1 MQVLQ
6 EGSKSPVE
14 LLMMLGPLL
23 YPLFINSQCDK
34 DCEQNKLQNKLITK
48 IEDTEADFIKGQ
60 TVLQITDSEN
70 TKLDQND
77 VAFQPPRIEQMKY
90 KTITQRKDDK
100 VRLTALVQ
108 RAEEAMKGTIS
119 FDMEKATQLINDV
132 RVFNQDAEKR
142 MKHTNRTIK
151 AVEVYVDDT
160 RQAGERL
167 QAIRAQNLDAAVARY
182 YQL

>member
-1 MQVLQ
+1 
-6 EGSKSPVE
+6 
-14 LLMMLGPLL
+14 
-23 YPLFINSQCDK
+23 
-34 DCEQNKLQNKLITK
+34 
-48 IEDTEADFIKGQ
+48 
-60 TVLQITDSEN
+60 
-70 TKLDQND
+70 
-77 VAFQPPRIEQMKY
+77 MKY

-151 AVEVYVDDT
+151 AVGVYVDDT